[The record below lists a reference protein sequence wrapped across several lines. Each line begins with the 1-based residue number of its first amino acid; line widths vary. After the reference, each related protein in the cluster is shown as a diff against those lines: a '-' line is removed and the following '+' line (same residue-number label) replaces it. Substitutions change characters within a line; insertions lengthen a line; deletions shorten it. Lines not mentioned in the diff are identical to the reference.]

1 MNRELKRHFD
11 DYGKSKKIS
20 KMKTQFITDSSGK
33 KISAIL
39 PIKEYEQMIEKLD
52 ELNCIKAYDKAK
64 GKKQQFVPLNHALR
78 EVERKRK

>member
-1 MNRELKRHFD
+1 
-11 DYGKSKKIS
+11 
-20 KMKTQFITDSSGK
+20 
-33 KISAIL
+33 
-39 PIKEYEQMIEKLD
+39 MIEKLD